1 MRSLLL
7 LLFFVFPFTLNDL
20 RAQQYTLKQSNSVM
34 GMKTESTI
42 YVKGMRKR
50 TESGGMMGQTVLPVI
65 EQCDLQRTITINDKK
80 KLYFIEPFSKQ
91 PEEVIDVDVKQPA
104 KSIPVSKNSETKGG
118 TITMFYSIID
128 TGERKTMYG
137 FKARHIWTNQKLKPS
152 ADACSLKDS
161 IIIKTD
167 GWYIDL
173 PQFNCPMRYAA
184 TRPVSPNAPH
194 KLDCQDRFITRRK
207 GNGRLGFPL
216 IQKTTMLLG
225 DGSGKSMEMETNLE
239 TIELLTGKLDS
250 MLFEI
255 PPGYTEA
262 KSLEE
267 LQEKPDY
274 KSMIKDYSKQVKD
287 ENRNANLS
295 ITSDEKSKL
304 IIGVYVPAGDESIK
318 SQGNNL
324 QDYIVS
330 NLNSSK
336 YKAIPVSSEEDAKA
350 KKCEL
355 VVSTDFQR
363 IKQAS
368 KIGGLIKAVKNAD
381 PNAASSYNIELGMS
395 IIKLADGS
403 VRNTEKVSGK
413 YEGKPGEVV
422 KQPLQE
428 GCGKIL
434 ADLER

>member
-1 MRSLLL
+1 
-7 LLFFVFPFTLNDL
+7 
-20 RAQQYTLKQSNSVM
+20 M

-50 TESGGMMGQTVLPVI
+50 TESGGMMGQAVLPVI

-80 KLYFIEPFSKQ
+80 KLYFIESFSKQ
-91 PEEVIDVDVKQPA
+91 PEEVIDEDAKQPA
-104 KSIPVSKNSETKGG
+104 KSVPVTKSSETKGG

-137 FKARHIWTNQKLKPS
+137 FKARHIWTNQKIKPS
-152 ADACSLKDS
+152 ADACSMKDS

-173 PQFNCPMRYAA
+173 PQFNCPVRYAA
-184 TRPVSPNAPH
+184 TRPVSPNAPQ
-194 KLDCQDRFITRRK
+194 KPDCQDRFITRRK

-216 IQKTTMLLG
+216 IQKTTMVLG

-267 LQEKPDY
+267 LQERPDY

-287 ENRNANLS
+287 GNRNANLNV
-295 ITSDEKSKL
+295 TSDDKGRIL
-304 IIGVYVPAGDESIK
+304 IGVYVPAGDESIT
-318 SQGNNL
+318 SQGNSL

-330 NLNSSK
+330 NLNNSK
-336 YKAIPVSSEEDAKA
+336 YKAIPVSSEEDAKV

-355 VVSTDFQR
+355 VVGTDFQR
-363 IKQAS
+363 FKQAS

-395 IIKLADGS
+395 IIKMADGS

-413 YEGKPGEVV
+413 YEGKPGEVA